1 MLPKSYRKGAQTKM
15 TIKELA
21 TELNLSKV
29 SVNKRI
35 DELGLKDKLIKQG
48 NRYDV
53 PVEVAEQVRESYS
66 AKPKTE
72 SKKESKAD
80 VIEILNNQLQEK
92 DRQIQSLMNQLE
104 KLQEQNGQL
113 LQTVQQ
119 GNYLLAGA
127 IGVTDSEPI
136 EAENAI
142 DPNENEAPAK
152 KKGFFSRLFG

>member
-1 MLPKSYRKGAQTKM
+1 M

-53 PVEVAEQVRESYS
+53 PEEVAEQVRESYS

-80 VIEILNNQLQEK
+80 VIEILNNQLIEK
-92 DRQIQSLMNQLE
+92 DKQIEALMNQLAL
-104 KLQEQNGQL
+104 LQEQNGAL

-127 IGVTDSEPI
+127 IGVTENEPV
-136 EAENAI
+136 EPESAI
-142 DPNENEAPAK
+142 DPSENEEKPAK